1 MLTHTHS
8 TSSALGMQFS
18 QLHAVH
24 GFPGPLTVLLQGSY
38 CIEVHQRMPELAFLD
53 RRGNRRQ
60 LVRGTARASPR
71 VLLSVQIL
79 RQAQSIACNFQVTF
93 LYEKR
98 Q

>member
-1 MLTHTHS
+1 
-8 TSSALGMQFS
+8 
-18 QLHAVH
+18 
-24 GFPGPLTVLLQGSY
+24 
-38 CIEVHQRMPELAFLD
+38 MPELAFLD

-79 RQAQSIACNFQVTF
+79 RPAQSIACNFQVTF

>member
-1 MLTHTHS
+1 
-8 TSSALGMQFS
+8 
-18 QLHAVH
+18 
-24 GFPGPLTVLLQGSY
+24 
-38 CIEVHQRMPELAFLD
+38 MPELAFLD